1 MNIVS
6 VIAVLAFL
14 FFLLLPALEMRKRRR
29 REAVMAEK
37 LQQYLIKVNEETGVR
52 ESDPR

>member
-6 VIAVLAFL
+6 VIAALAFL
-14 FFLLLPALEMRKRRR
+14 FLLLLPILEMRKRRR

-37 LQQYLIKVNEETGVR
+37 LRQYLIQVNEETGVR